1 MRIIKIII
9 PCLLLNACMFGT
21 SKNAKFYTLTATSGP
36 AISVDYNA
44 FVGVNRGQLP
54 KYVDR
59 PQMVTQ
65 QKESLQINI
74 SEYNRWI
81 ELPSVLATRVVAE
94 NLNILL
100 PAAQI
105 KMNQSKGEAFDWIVS
120 VEIIKLNAVLGE
132 EAELVAWY
140 TIKNNSKKLLTQQK
154 FAHTVAIGKTYD
166 DLANGYS
173 QLLDELSQEIATA
186 LIKK

>member
-74 SEYNRWI
+74 SVKYSSI
-81 ELPSVLATRVVAE
+81 SFFMITPSK
-94 NLNILL
+94 I
-100 PAAQI
+100 I
-105 KMNQSKGEAFDWIVS
+105 SK
-120 VEIIKLNAVLGE
+120 
-132 EAELVAWY
+132 
-140 TIKNNSKKLLTQQK
+140 
-154 FAHTVAIGKTYD
+154 
-166 DLANGYS
+166 
-173 QLLDELSQEIATA
+173 
-186 LIKK
+186 